1 MDPKH
6 DTTAGIIPRLQAWA
20 AHPFTSNMDML
31 SVVLTV
37 GLVIIAAF
45 FWTRVLKSLD

>member
-6 DTTAGIIPRLQAWA
+6 DTSTGLMTRLQAWA
-20 AHPFTSNMDML
+20 AHPFTANMDML
-31 SVVLTV
+31 SVVLTT

-45 FWTRVLKSLD
+45 FWTRVLNALD